1 MSQLTADA
9 AARGRVLAE
18 VRELGLEPHLLELEA
33 EGYTVLRGAM
43 SPELVARTKAAIVA
57 RVERTTGNT
66 VDLDGESGAQFRGMQ
81 YIPYLL
87 YDDPVFEEVLMAR
100 APLALVTW
108 LLGESCLLSSMGCH
122 FRGPGGT
129 PLMLHSDNG
138 NGMPAPFPSHAVTA
152 NVNYALTPYSKAAGA
167 LGMVPGSHRL
177 QRPPTARENFRPAN
191 LSPAEYAARLRSG
204 AGVDD
209 VEWREP
215 PGMVSMDLAPG
226 DVVVWHGNTWHGGFR
241 RELPGMRMNLAVYFC
256 RQFVQAQERHDGPE
270 REALLQ
276 RHANDARMAVL
287 LGGKQPYGWKH
298 SGPDYSVMGR
308 NPQGQFD

>member
-1 MSQLTADA
+1 
-9 AARGRVLAE
+9 
-18 VRELGLEPHLLELEA
+18 
-33 EGYTVLRGAM
+33 
-43 SPELVARTKAAIVA
+43 
-57 RVERTTGNT
+57 
-66 VDLDGESGAQFRGMQ
+66 
-81 YIPYLL
+81 
-87 YDDPVFEEVLMAR
+87 
-100 APLALVTW
+100 
-108 LLGESCLLSSMGCH
+108 
-122 FRGPGGT
+122 
-129 PLMLHSDNG
+129 MLHSDNG

-177 QRPPTARENFRPAN
+177 QRPPTAHENFRPAN

-215 PGMVSMDLAPG
+215 PGMVSMDLEPG
-226 DVVVWHGNTWHGGFR
+226 DVVVWHGSTWHGGFR

-298 SGPDYSVMGR
+298 AGPDYSVMGR

>member
-1 MSQLTADA
+1 MSQLSADA
-9 AARGRVLAE
+9 AAQQRILDDVHR
-18 VRELGLEPHLLELEA
+18 LGLAAQLLELGA
-33 EGYTVLRGAM
+33 QGYTVVRGAM
-43 SPELVARTKAAIVA
+43 PPALVERTKAAIVA
-57 RVERTTGNT
+57 RVQRTTGRI

-87 YDDPVFEEVLMAR
+87 YDDPVFEEVLLAPQ
-100 APLALVTW
+100 PLALVRW

-138 NGMPAPFPSHAVTA
+138 NGMPAPFPSHAITA

-177 QRPPTARENFRPAN
+177 QRPPTAHENFRPAN
-191 LSPAEYAARLRSG
+191 LAPAEYAARQRSG

-215 PGMVSMDLAPG
+215 PGIVSMDLEPG

-256 RQFVQAQERHDGPE
+256 RQFVQTQERHDGPQ

-287 LGGKQPYGWKH
+287 LGGKQPYGWREQ
-298 SGPDYSVMGR
+298 GPDYSVMGR
-308 NPQGQFD
+308 SPVGQFD